1 MFRKQSLHLFI
12 SSAVN
17 FLIMAF
23 IIYNDYQD
31 NLMDICRGVTAGS
44 EIFFYF
50 QFLHKKKNLQLK
62 MIRAFSIL
70 YFIFGCYITFFT
82 NLEESSFIVFGIFT
96 VCIFSYLATKHIKK
110 DIELIGS
117 SNRIRYFSLSPKS
130 IISIS
135 FIP

>member
-17 FLIMAF
+17 FVIMAF

-31 NLMDICRGVTAGS
+31 SLMDICRGVAAGS
-44 EIFFYF
+44 GNFLLFSI
-50 QFLHKKKNLQLK
+50 FLHKKKNLQLK

-96 VCIFSYLATKHIKK
+96 ACIFSYLATKHIKK

-117 SNRIRYFSLSPKS
+117 SNRIR
-130 IISIS
+130 
-135 FIP
+135 

>member
-17 FLIMAF
+17 FVIMAF

-31 NLMDICRGVTAGS
+31 NLMDICRGVAAGS
-44 EIFFYF
+44 GNFLLFSI
-50 QFLHKKKNLQLK
+50 FLHKRKNLQLK

-96 VCIFSYLATKHIKK
+96 ACIFSYLATKHIKK

-117 SNRIRYFSLSPKS
+117 SNRIR
-130 IISIS
+130 
-135 FIP
+135 

>member
-17 FLIMAF
+17 FVIMAF

-31 NLMDICRGVTAGS
+31 NLMDICRGLAAGS
-44 EIFFYF
+44 GNFLLFSI
-50 QFLHKKKNLQLK
+50 FLHKKKNLQLK

-96 VCIFSYLATKHIKK
+96 ACIFSYLATKHIKK

-117 SNRIRYFSLSPKS
+117 SNRIR
-130 IISIS
+130 
-135 FIP
+135 

>member
-17 FLIMAF
+17 FVIMAF

-44 EIFFYF
+44 GNFLLFLI
-50 QFLHKKKNLQLK
+50 FLHKKKNLQLK
-62 MIRAFSIL
+62 MIRVFSIL

-82 NLEESSFIVFGIFT
+82 NLEYSSFIVFGIFT
-96 VCIFSYLATKHIKK
+96 TCIFSYVATKYIKK
-110 DIELIGS
+110 DVDLVSS
-117 SNRIRYFSLSPKS
+117 SNRIR
-130 IISIS
+130 
-135 FIP
+135 

>member
-17 FLIMAF
+17 FVIMAF

-31 NLMDICRGVTAGS
+31 NLMDICRGVAAGS
-44 EIFFYF
+44 GNFLLFSI
-50 QFLHKKKNLQLK
+50 FLHKKKNLQLK

-96 VCIFSYLATKHIKK
+96 ACIFSYLATKHIKK

-117 SNRIRYFSLSPKS
+117 SNRIR
-130 IISIS
+130 
-135 FIP
+135 

>member
-17 FLIMAF
+17 FVIMAF

-31 NLMDICRGVTAGS
+31 NLMDICRGVAAGS
-44 EIFFYF
+44 GNFLLFSI
-50 QFLHKKKNLQLK
+50 FLHKKKNLQLK

-70 YFIFGCYITFFT
+70 YFIFGCYIAFFT

-96 VCIFSYLATKHIKK
+96 ACIFSYLATKHIKK

-117 SNRIRYFSLSPKS
+117 SNRIR
-130 IISIS
+130 
-135 FIP
+135 